1 MTVREWIENGGY
13 ERMKA
18 ALTRYEINRD
28 GDFDE
33 DIFHS
38 TLTKM
43 LMKEKYADTTQQGY
57 NNYCFK
63 AYKTNVMRELQY
75 PRRSRTTYVDDI
87 TPYQSVED
95 DGDVWWVYDAVE
107 REFGKDGLNRL
118 LNGIHDDDIINWLKM
133 NV

>member
-1 MTVREWIENGGY
+1 MTVQEWMQDGGY
-13 ERMKA
+13 ERMRQTLA
-18 ALTRYEINRD
+18 RYETNRD

-43 LMKEKYADTTQQGY
+43 LQKKKYADTTMQGY
-57 NNYCFK
+57 DNYCFK

-75 PRRSRTTYVDDI
+75 PRNSRTVYVDDI
-87 TPYQSVED
+87 TPYQTGHNDGED
-95 DGDVWWVYDAVE
+95 WLAYDAMKN
-107 REFGKDGLNRL
+107 EFGEERLNAL
-118 LNGIHDDDIINWLKM
+118 IEGYNDNEILNWLKK